1 MARQRTFRRG
11 PRRPTDWSASIALTS
26 YTALAAAS
34 AVISEVFVPIVGGET
49 LIRTRGLFSFATD
62 QEAANE
68 TQVGAFGIGI
78 VSEQA
83 ATVGATAVPHPFTDA
98 AWGGWLY
105 HTYFASRF
113 RFVSGVGVSFA
124 DGVTTQVIDSK
135 AMRKI
140 GENER
145 LIVVVE
151 NIAAQGMVFWNS
163 ERFLTKVH

>member
-1 MARQRTFRRG
+1 MARRSNFRRG
-11 PRRPTDWSASIALTS
+11 PRRPTDWSASVAQAS
-26 YTALAAAS
+26 YVALAAAS
-34 AVISEVFVPIVGGET
+34 AIISEVFVPIVGGET
-49 LIRTRGLFSFATD
+49 LIRTRGLFSYASD
-62 QEAANE
+62 QEVANE
-68 TQVGAFGIGI
+68 TQAGAFGIGV

-83 ATVGATAVPHPFTDA
+83 ATVGITAVPHPFTDA

-113 RFVSGVGVSFA
+113 RFVSAVGVSFA

-145 LIVVVE
+145 LVVVVE
-151 NIAAQGMVFWNS
+151 NIASAGMVFWNS